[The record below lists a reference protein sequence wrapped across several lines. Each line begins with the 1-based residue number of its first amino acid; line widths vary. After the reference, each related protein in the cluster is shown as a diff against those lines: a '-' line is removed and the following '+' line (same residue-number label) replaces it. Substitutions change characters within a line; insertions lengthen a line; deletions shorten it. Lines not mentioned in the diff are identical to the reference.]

1 MRKRTWRIQLHFTV
15 LLNERFVVAHAF
27 EKEDMEPH
35 GFTPIQNIL
44 STDQKGER
52 VGPSLHIRIGC
63 VENTHNPTIH
73 KEGNECYPVTS
84 RNYPYRPMPS
94 SHTWY
99 AIPWRFYCLDRK
111 TKTTL
116 PYDHTILIIRGK
128 EYDATIIPRVE
139 HFRFETFPVQVA
151 VEHFRYVALSCCL
164 LMNPPKSLPPEVRS

>member
-52 VGPSLHIRIGC
+52 VEPSLHIRIGC
-63 VENTHNPTIH
+63 VENTHIPTIH

-84 RNYPYRPMPS
+84 RNYPYRPRPS

-139 HFRFETFPVQVA
+139 HFRFETFPV
-151 VEHFRYVALSCCL
+151 
-164 LMNPPKSLPPEVRS
+164 